1 MLKNGLFIFLIFF
14 CLSATGQNAL
24 PDSLESW
31 YVGVARD
38 SVFVDELNARSLEY
52 LKTNPTVARQVATH
66 AGDVASRIRYPE
78 GYARSL
84 LIVGNSYWYE
94 GIYEFA
100 QNYYLLAARQYQA
113 MKDSVG
119 LGQAYNN
126 IGEVYKRLDEDKKA
140 LEYLLRA
147 DQFKQKDSAAI
158 ALTFHNIA
166 ELYLKLNDVER
177 AMPYINKSFGYAKR
191 SDNKRLIAYNYWN
204 FATLYKLAK
213 EYDRALEFYIL
224 SENLWDDIGETRALI
239 QTYQDKAEIY
249 RITHRYNEAEK
260 NLEKAIALASKIM
273 VPDLQVKNYRRFAL
287 LDSMRGNNLRAY
299 YYLNKHTLLKDS
311 VYNLLK
317 AEQIARLQ
325 TIYETE
331 ERANEN
337 QQLRT
342 EKALRESQ
350 LAFQKISLV
359 TVSIILIAAAV
370 VSWILYRQRRRI
382 LFQKDAIESQAT
394 ALLKLNDELQN
405 LNRTLEAR
413 IDERT
418 SQLSLQNTR
427 LAEFTFI
434 NAHKLRAPVASI
446 LGLINLMTEVKE
458 SEKPEIL
465 THLRKCSE
473 ELDNTIRTVS
483 KNLEEAIV
491 KEGKV

>member
-1 MLKNGLFIFLIFF
+1 MLKTIFLLFLLTF
-14 CLSATGQNAL
+14 CFHSRGQDAL
-24 PDSLESW
+24 PDSLELR
-31 YVGVARD
+31 YTGVPRD
-38 SVFVDELNARSLEY
+38 SAFIDELNARSLEY
-52 LKTNPTVARQVATH
+52 LKTNPTIARQVATY
-66 AGDVASRIRYPE
+66 AGDVASRLSYLR

-100 QNYYLLAARQYQA
+100 QNYYLLAARQYQS
-113 MKDSVG
+113 MGDSVG
-119 LGQAYNN
+119 LGQSYNN

-147 DQFKQKDSAAI
+147 NQFKQKDSAAI
-158 ALTFHNIA
+158 ALTLHNIG
-166 ELYLKLNDVER
+166 ELYLKLNQVSK
-177 AMPYINKSFGYAKR
+177 ATPYIEKSFSYAKR
-191 SDNKRLIAYNYWN
+191 AGNKRLIAYNYWN
-204 FATLYKLAK
+204 LATLQKLAR
-213 EYDRALEFYIL
+213 EYDEALKYYTL
-224 SENLWDDIGETRALI
+224 SEQLWNDIGETRALI
-239 QTYQDKAEIY
+239 QTYQDKAELY
-249 RITHRYNEAEK
+249 RITRQFQDAEK
-260 NLEKAIALASKIM
+260 NLTKAITLANKIM
-273 VPDLQVKNYRRFAL
+273 VPDLQVKNYLRYAR
-287 LDSMRGNNLRAY
+287 LDSMRGDYLGAY
-299 YYLNKHTLLKDS
+299 SHLNRHTQLKDS

-331 ERANEN
+331 ERAKEN

-342 EKALRESQ
+342 EKTLRESE
-350 LAFQKISLV
+350 LAFQKISLI
-359 TVSIILIAAAV
+359 TVSIILIAAAI

-382 LFQKDAIESQAT
+382 LFQKDAIETQAI

-405 LNRTLEAR
+405 LNRTLEVR
-413 IDERT
+413 IEERT

-446 LGLINLMTEVKE
+446 LGLINLMNEVDA

-465 THLRKCSE
+465 AHLRKCSE

-483 KNLEEAIV
+483 RNLEEAIV